1 MVKYI
6 TSKGKRM
13 IKRKTQII
21 TYYPRSH
28 FWKFWEKRPILAI
41 LTKTDKRI
49 TSKNFYPDGALRRNY
64 VRWKNG
70 NTVEQI
76 FYPNGTYKEVNEIL
90 GDKIRKILWDENGK
104 MILQKRTNKKTQ
116 IETQY
121 HPNGSLK
128 IRHDRKTG
136 EYEEWAPN
144 GILKKKGRW
153 LNRDGGIAELSNY
166 FAGFETG
173 NMRTKKQD
181 EVRQEYNEVIDTIN
195 NLPPTAGRKI
205 AKHALTREYK
215 KGISKTRE

>member
-1 MVKYI
+1 M
-6 TSKGKRM
+6 
-13 IKRKTQII
+13 
-21 TYYPRSH
+21 
-28 FWKFWEKRPILAI
+28 E
-41 LTKTDKRI
+41 
-49 TSKNFYPDGALRRNY
+49 
-64 VRWKNG
+64 NG

-90 GDKIRKILWDENGK
+90 GDKIRKILWDENGN
-104 MILQKRTNKKTQ
+104 MLLDKRINERTR
-116 IETQY
+116 IETHY
-121 HPNGSLK
+121 HPNGKLK

-153 LNRDGGIAELSNY
+153 LNRTGGIAELSNY

-173 NMRTKKQD
+173 NMRIKQQD
-181 EVRQEYNEVIDTIN
+181 ELRQEYNEVIDAIN

-205 AKHALTREYK
+205 AKHALAKEYR